1 MTGTTTAGAGTVGVY
16 NIKDPLVSYD
26 HGYSGRFIEGTQLF
40 GQAHIAVGDDLSKL
54 AVWDENSYSPDR
66 LTRKTKLI
74 CTMGPSCGDV
84 DTLVKMIDQGM
95 NVARFNF
102 SHGDFETHSNTLKNL
117 REALRERPN
126 KDVSILLDTKGPEI
140 RSGFFANGG
149 KVELEAGQDLILTT
163 DYDFKGDAHKIACS
177 YPKLPQSV
185 QPGSI
190 ILMAD
195 GTVNLQVVECY
206 EDSVKTRVMN
216 HAIIGERKNMNL
228 PGVRVDL
235 PCIGE
240 KEMKDIMNWGLPNGI
255 NFVAVSFV
263 QDGDDIRDLRKMLGN
278 RGRNI
283 QIISKI
289 ESTEGLRNFDDILE
303 ASDAIM
309 IARGDLGMEMPPE
322 KVFMAQKMMT
332 ARCNLAGK
340 PVITATQM
348 LESMIENPR
357 PTRAE
362 VSDVA
367 DAVLDGT
374 DAVMLS
380 GETAG
385 GKFPVSAVH
394 MQRSICEEAE
404 NAIDYDALFVSIQQT
419 VMNANR
425 QGLPTSDAVC
435 ASAVET
441 AMECN
446 ASLIIA
452 ITETGTTARL
462 LAKYRPS
469 QQILALS
476 AFESTV
482 KHLALCRG
490 VMALQVPSFQ
500 GSDHILHNALAHAKQ
515 MGMCR
520 VGDKV
525 IAVHGIQEDRPGS
538 SNQIKVLVVE

>member
-1 MTGTTTAGAGTVGVY
+1 MVDDLVDSPLARHGFTGRCVRGKRV
-16 NIKDPLVSYD
+16 L
-26 HGYSGRFIEGTQLF
+26 
-40 GQAHIAVGDDLSKL
+40 GQTHVAMGDDLAGLS
-54 AVWDENSYSPDR
+54 VWTENCYAPDP
-66 LTRKTKLI
+66 LYRKTKLI
-74 CTMGPSCGDV
+74 CTMGPSCWDV

-102 SHGDFETHSNTLKNL
+102 SHGDFETHSRTLRNL
-117 REALRERPN
+117 MDALRERPN
-126 KDVSILLDTKGPEI
+126 KDVAVMLDTKGPEI
-140 RSGFFANGG
+140 RSGFFAAGG

-163 DYDFKGDAHKIACS
+163 DYSFKGDAHKIACT
-177 YPKLPQSV
+177 YEKLPQSV
-185 QPGSI
+185 KPGSI

-195 GTVNLQVVECY
+195 GTVNLEVVECY
-206 EDSVKTRVMN
+206 EDSVKTRVLN

-240 KEMKDIMNWGLPNGI
+240 KEANDILNWGLPNGI
-255 NFVAVSFV
+255 DFIAVSFV
-263 QDGDDIRDLRKMLGN
+263 QHGDDIRELRKVLGS
-278 RGRNI
+278 RGRKV

-322 KVFMAQKMMT
+322 KVFLAQKMMT

-367 DAVLDGT
+367 NAVLDGS
-374 DAVMLS
+374 DGVMLS
-380 GETAG
+380 GESAS
-385 GKFPVSAVH
+385 GKFPISAVH
-394 MQRSICEEAE
+394 FQRSICEVAE
-404 NAIDYDALFVSIQQT
+404 HSIDHDALYCRI
-419 VMNANR
+419 R
-425 QGLPTSDAVC
+425 QAVINTHPQGMCYAEAVC
-435 ASAVET
+435 TSAVK
-441 AMECN
+441 AALECD

-452 ITETGTTARL
+452 LTETGNTARL
-462 LAKYRPS
+462 IAKYRPP

-476 AFESTV
+476 RFESTV
-482 KHLALCRG
+482 KHLSLCRG
-490 VMALQVPSFQ
+490 VIPLQVPSFQ
-500 GSDHILHNALAHAKQ
+500 GSDHILHNALAHATQ

-525 IAVHGIQEDRPGS
+525 VAVHGRQDSTPRACKQVKI
-538 SNQIKVLVVE
+538 LVVE

>member
-1 MTGTTTAGAGTVGVY
+1 MAGAAVAAASAVIDTPVA
-16 NIKDPLVSYD
+16 D
-26 HGYSGRFIEGTQLF
+26 HGFTGRYTEGSRAL
-40 GQAHIAVGDDLSKL
+40 GQADLAVADDLAELS
-54 AVWDENSYSPDR
+54 VWSENCYSPDS

-74 CTMGPSCGDV
+74 CTMGPSCWDV

-102 SHGDFETHSNTLKNL
+102 SHGDFDTHSRTLRNL
-117 REALRERPN
+117 RDALRERPN
-126 KDVSILLDTKGPEI
+126 RDVSILLDTKGPEI
-140 RSGFFANGG
+140 RSGFFAAGG

-163 DYDFKGDAHKIACS
+163 DYSFKGDAHKIACT
-177 YPKLPQSV
+177 YDKLPQSV
-185 QPGSI
+185 KPGSI

-206 EDSVKTRVMN
+206 EDSVKTRVLN

-240 KEMKDIMNWGLPNGI
+240 KEANDILNWGLPNGI
-255 NFVAVSFV
+255 NFIAVSFV
-263 QDGDDIRDLRKMLGN
+263 QHGDDIRGLRKILGS
-278 RGRNI
+278 RGRNV
-283 QIISKI
+283 QIISKV

-322 KVFMAQKMMT
+322 KVFLAQKMMT

-367 DAVLDGT
+367 NAVLDGT
-374 DAVMLS
+374 DGVMLS

-385 GKFPVSAVH
+385 GKFPVSSVH
-394 MQRSICEEAE
+394 IQRSICEVAE
-404 NAIDYDALFVSIQQT
+404 HSIDYDGLYSRIRQA
-419 VMNANR
+419 VMNANPE
-425 QGLPTSDAVC
+425 GLCTSEAVC
-435 ASAVET
+435 ASAVKT
-441 AMECN
+441 AIECD
-446 ASLIIA
+446 ASIIVA
-452 ITETGTTARL
+452 LTETGNTARL

-482 KHLALCRG
+482 KHLALSRG

-525 IAVHGIQEDRPGS
+525 VAVHGMQESTPGA

>member
-1 MTGTTTAGAGTVGVY
+1 M
-16 NIKDPLVSYD
+16 PD
-26 HGYSGRFIEGTQLF
+26 HGFTGRRIDGCGVIGE
-40 GQAHIAVGDDLSKL
+40 AHIAVPDNMAEL
-54 AVWDENSYSPDR
+54 ATWGGGLEEQDSFQ
-66 LTRKTKLI
+66 RKTKLI
-74 CTMGPSCGDV
+74 CTMGPSCWDV

-102 SHGDFETHSNTLKNL
+102 SHGDFDTHSRTLRNL
-117 REALRERPN
+117 RDALRERPN
-126 KDVSILLDTKGPEI
+126 RDVSILLDTKGPEI
-140 RSGFFANGG
+140 RSGFFAAGG

-163 DYDFKGDAHKIACS
+163 DYSFKGDAHKIACT
-177 YPKLPQSV
+177 YDKLPQSV
-185 QPGSI
+185 KPGSI

-206 EDSVKTRVMN
+206 EDSVKTRVLN
-216 HAIIGERKNMNL
+216 HAIIGERKNINL

-240 KEMKDIMNWGLPNGI
+240 KEANDILNWGLPNGI
-255 NFVAVSFV
+255 NFIAVSFV
-263 QDGDDIRDLRKMLGN
+263 QHGDDIRGLRKILGS
-278 RGRNI
+278 RGRNV

-303 ASDAIM
+303 ASDGIM

-322 KVFMAQKMMT
+322 KVFLAQKMMT

-367 DAVLDGT
+367 NAVLDGT

-385 GKFPVSAVH
+385 GKFPVEAVNI
-394 MQRSICEEAE
+394 QRRICESAE
-404 NAIDYDALFVSIQQT
+404 KSIDYDSLFLRIRSRVLNHSPS
-419 VMNANR
+419 
-425 QGLPTSDAVC
+425 GLSTPEAVC
-435 ASAVET
+435 SAAVDLAAET
-441 AMECN
+441 NCG
-446 ASLIIA
+446 LIIA
-452 ITETGTTARL
+452 ITETGATARL

-469 QQILALS
+469 QPILALS
-476 AFESTV
+476 ASLSTMRSLSV
-482 KHLALCRG
+482 VRG
-490 VMALQVPSFQ
+490 VRALQVPSFQ
-500 GSDHILHNALAHAKQ
+500 GSDRVIHNALEHAKQ
-515 MGMCR
+515 MGFAR
-520 VGDKV
+520 VGEKV
-525 IAVHGIQEDRPGS
+525 VAVHGMKEETPGAI
-538 SNQIKVLVVE
+538 NVMKVLLVE